1 VYDFSHLPAI
11 DQHSHPYLFE
21 LSPGMA
27 RYKPLDTFVGVPD
40 DVPGGIEHRSAM
52 LYQRWATRELAGF
65 LGCEPTPEAVAE
77 ARAAVGDEVDYV
89 RRLFGSEGIEGLVV
103 DTGYP
108 QPPIDMAEF
117 RRRVPT
123 AIWPVYRIEPL
134 IKALLDEGVGYDE
147 FVRRFDDGVAKAVRD
162 DGFVAVKSIIAYRT
176 GLDIDLASAPDAAGC
191 AGLAEAMAD
200 PDRMSA
206 TKKLRDHLFL
216 RTLDLAGALGVSFH
230 VHTGVGDPDIVLA
243 RCNPALLNE
252 ILKQPRYRTT
262 KVVLIHCYPYVE
274 EASWMASALT
284 NVWMDLS
291 EGVPFA
297 LAAVDRIYETAL
309 HLAPVNRIFFGSD
322 AFSGPEQTWLAAK
335 LSKQSLARVLW
346 SFQERGFITESE
358 GEPIAAAILAGNA
371 REMYG

>member
-21 LSPGMA
+21 LSPGMD

-40 DVPGGIEHRSAM
+40 DVPGGREHRAAM
-52 LYQRWATRELAGF
+52 LYQRWATRELAAF
-65 LGCEPTPEAVAE
+65 LRCAPTPAAVAE
-77 ARAAVGDEVDYV
+77 ARAAVGDEAEYV
-89 RRLFGSEGIEGLVV
+89 RRLFASERIEGLVV

-123 AIWPVYRIEPL
+123 VIWPVYRIEPP
-134 IKALLDEGVGYDE
+134 IKALLEEGVGYGE
-147 FVRRFDDGVAKAVRD
+147 FVRRFDAGVERAIRD
-162 DGFVAVKSIIAYRT
+162 EGFVAIKSIIAYRT
-176 GLDIDLASAPDAAGC
+176 GLDIDLANAPEAAGRAGLDAA
-191 AGLAEAMAD
+191 LAE
-200 PDRMSA
+200 PDRMMAS
-206 TKKLRDHLFL
+206 KPLRDHLFL

-252 ILKQPRYRTT
+252 TLKQPRYRTT

-274 EASWMASALT
+274 EASWMAAALP

-297 LAAVDRIYETAL
+297 LAAVDRIYEKAL
-309 HLAPVNRIFFGSD
+309 DLAPVNRIFFGSD

-335 LSKQSLARVLW
+335 VSKQALARVLW
-346 SFQERGFITESE
+346 SFKERGFIAEAD
-358 GEPIAAAILAGNA
+358 GEAIAAAILAGNA